1 MEGRCD
7 GEYGYIISVVQITNK
22 SQGLLKATTGFAA
35 YTVTYTCLVLR
46 PFRGEVMDVLV
57 TSVSKVSLFTPILQ
71 YQSAAI
77 SSHYRI
83 EALTHTCKPIP
94 KIQVDPCGSVLWAH
108 SEGHCNTPQDLRQ
121 SFPQLAVYYQSQ
133 QPPGHHLSYY
143 LPSSSTKPLHKLF
156 IQASYMLVAVG
167 YEVRLSAVRP

>member
-1 MEGRCD
+1 MTALNCCTQVEGRCD

-71 YQSAAI
+71 YQFAAL
-77 SSHYRI
+77 SSCYPIKASYIYASPSQKTLQVCLLGTFCRPLHDTARCSGNPSHSLHFI
-83 EALTHTCKPIP
+83 TIP
-94 KIQVDPCGSVLWAH
+94 KSRL
-108 SEGHCNTPQDLRQ
+108 
-121 SFPQLAVYYQSQ
+121 LA
-133 QPPGHHLSYY
+133 L
-143 LPSSSTKPLHKLF
+143 K
-156 IQASYMLVAVG
+156 
-167 YEVRLSAVRP
+167 